1 MLYFC
6 EAFSLAPT
14 KSSLTS
20 FLNKK
25 EISLS
30 VASPHGCSC
39 LLWVQSKQLL
49 EQTARTPI
57 GLYRNWTT
65 AMGSKRHNPESLV
78 LKARKV
84 LSASWSTCYQ
94 HDRYIL
100 KDQSFSLLCEN
111 VTGYSMSHLHR
122 DLHVPSEN
130 ISQENLVKTENWRHL
145 VRTVSV

>member
-1 MLYFC
+1 MKTLLNIY
-6 EAFSLAPT
+6 ALLLRGI
-14 KSSLTS
+14 LTS
-20 FLNKK
+20 THKKLPDFFFLNKK

-65 AMGSKRHNPESLV
+65 ATGSKRHNPESLV

-84 LSASWSTCYQ
+84 LSASWFTCY
-94 HDRYIL
+94 
-100 KDQSFSLLCEN
+100 
-111 VTGYSMSHLHR
+111 
-122 DLHVPSEN
+122 
-130 ISQENLVKTENWRHL
+130 
-145 VRTVSV
+145 